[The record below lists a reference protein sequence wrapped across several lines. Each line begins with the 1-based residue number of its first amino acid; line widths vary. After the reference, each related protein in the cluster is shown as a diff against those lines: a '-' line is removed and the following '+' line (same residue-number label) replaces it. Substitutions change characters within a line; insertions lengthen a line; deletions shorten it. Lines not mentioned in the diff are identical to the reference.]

1 MVALLAVTAV
11 AAMLIPPPSPVVQ
24 AQGGTCAN
32 AQTPGRLADL
42 TFKTEDNTTWEI
54 GKTNTFR
61 SRGPYVGSVQVDAT
75 AGIEVST
82 DPAFSCG
89 SGAQAL
95 TLQKGAGPT
104 EIHVQ
109 RCDPEQRHIEFTT
122 VLIDGCNGQIRTV
135 YTWKWLEPTDAPV
148 GISQQDYQ
156 QPNRETPGA
165 PTTSSMSSSTCNGQN
180 QNGGSNSPE
189 ALNPQETHRSEAD
202 GPGPTRVPYSIVDAQ
217 KAHRKALDML
227 YKVRKGAATP
237 EEAQEAAD
245 TLWLMS
251 QEFRVTNISYD
262 YAKTGRLK
270 LLCKLLRQWVID
282 EGLELLRRGFEQTCG
297 LGCRTSRM
305 QLARR

>member
-1 MVALLAVTAV
+1 MSALANRHRRLRAVLPMVALLAVTAV

-24 AQGGTCAN
+24 AQGGTCAY

-202 GPGPTRVPYSIVDAQ
+202 GPGPTRVPYSRSWT
-217 KAHRKALDML
+217 RK
-227 YKVRKGAATP
+227 KPT
-237 EEAQEAAD
+237 
-245 TLWLMS
+245 
-251 QEFRVTNISYD
+251 
-262 YAKTGRLK
+262 
-270 LLCKLLRQWVID
+270 
-282 EGLELLRRGFEQTCG
+282 
-297 LGCRTSRM
+297 
-305 QLARR
+305 ARRWTCCTRCGRGRRHPRRPKRQQTRSGS